1 MLKVEHLDVLYGDL
15 QVLWDISLE
24 VNEGE
29 FVALIGSNG
38 AGKSTLIRAIAGL
51 LKFESGAITYNGILL
66 NNRSPHNVVELG
78 ISMVPEGRRLFP
90 KMTVLQNLE
99 MGAFLKKARI
109 TRFEAL
115 NQVYATF
122 PILKERAQQPAGLLS
137 GGEQQMVAIGRAL
150 MAQNKFLLLD
160 EMSLG
165 LSPLMVKNIFEII
178 SQINKDGIN
187 ILIIEQNVP
196 MTLRAANR
204 AYLIESGR
212 IVGQGDAKI
221 LLKSP
226 HVKEA
231 YLGMNPV

>member
-66 NNRSPHNVVELG
+66 NNRSPHNIVELG

-90 KMTVLQNLE
+90 KMTVLKNLE
-99 MGAFLKKARI
+99 MGAFVKKARI
-109 TRFEAL
+109 TRPEAL
-115 NQVYATF
+115 SQVYATF

-137 GGEQQMVAIGRAL
+137 GGEQQMLAIGRAL
-150 MAQNKFLLLD
+150 MARNKFLLLD

-165 LSPLMVKNIFEII
+165 LSPLMVKSIFEII
-178 SQINKDGIN
+178 SRINKNGIS
-187 ILIIEQNVP
+187 ILIVEQNVP
-196 MTLRAANR
+196 LTLRTANR
-204 AYLIESGR
+204 AYLMESGR
-212 IVGQGDAKI
+212 IVGQGEARI

-231 YLGMNPV
+231 YLGMKPV